1 MSTTASATSIADIT
15 GATVSGTDVFTYTVR
30 DRLGKTATAT
40 VRVGV
45 APAATSNQRPVAVP
59 DQVNIRPG
67 TLVSIPVL
75 DNDVDLDGD
84 DLDLVADMVGA
95 VDPAIE
101 MESKDSR
108 IRTRFHGRK
117 IIRLSTFVIALVKV
131 LLEQGWIK
139 NVLFLAD
146 RKSLV
151 TQAKRNFVNLLS
163 DLSVTNLCEEKDNYA
178 AQDGRAH
185 V

>member
-1 MSTTASATSIADIT
+1 MAGQKTTIAVPLDGIDAEGDSVTLVGPGSSPRLGTVETGPSALTYTA

-75 DNDVDLDGD
+75 DNDVDPDSN
-84 DLDLVADMVGA
+84 DLNWLPPSDTHNTSYNV
-95 VDPAIE
+95 
-101 MESKDSR
+101 SR
-108 IRTRFHGRK
+108 P
-117 IIRLSTFVIALVKV
+117 VPMWPPVP
-131 LLEQGWIK
+131 
-139 NVLFLAD
+139 
-146 RKSLV
+146 
-151 TQAKRNFVNLLS
+151 
-163 DLSVTNLCEEKDNYA
+163 
-178 AQDGRAH
+178 
-185 V
+185 